1 MGVQK
6 PHVRPWFELFAIGGS
21 PLKLDTPVCT
31 QMALLAML
39 SLTPE
44 AHKKSLAKK
53 KHESSTLGLYT
64 LHEEG
69 KIP

>member
-1 MGVQK
+1 MQK
-6 PHVRPWFELFAIGGS
+6 PHVRSWFALFATGGS

-44 AHKKSLAKK
+44 AHKKSLAKR
-53 KHESSTLGLYT
+53 KHESSTLGPYP

-69 KIP
+69 EIP